1 MTKLNGKL
9 QYRLSNG
16 SWVDCDDRTDEFLN
30 LCVKNDYHK
39 YTMDQVVGIL
49 NSVEKVRNDVSDWY
63 SECRIK
69 PVEKRAPVLKEWEPD
84 TESYGY

>member
-16 SWVDCDDRTDEFLN
+16 SWVDCEERTDEFLAK
-30 LCVKNDYHK
+30 CVKNDYRK
-39 YTMDQVVGIL
+39 YTMDQVIEIL
-49 NSVEKVRNDVSDWY
+49 NSAETVRNDVPDWY

-69 PVEKRAPVLKEWEPD
+69 PVEIVAPLIVEWEPD
-84 TESYGY
+84 TEEYGY